1 MLIIPATGLRI
12 LVVPAKPPPPPTGV
26 VQFIPVI
33 IRAAPPLCNARHF
46 NPRRTLVGGRH
57 YLRDDRKHGAWE
69 WEWYEILRLD
79 TFDWGVKRDL
89 GNFGWGIGSGRRS
102 CTCRVERLVFRR
114 NRRPRGDRP
123 KSRGKRDGKERKGKG
138 GREIEREREREREY
152 APSLHGRNHIEV
164 LHQFWTRE
172 DLSVSMKTG
181 EVYNTP
187 VGTNSPTAAVA
198 TVPSSTAAVRW
209 SAVLVLV
216 PCGSC
221 SLEGPTMSQA
231 DLTISAG
238 QRTWKEGRRKEGASL
253 VRGLSRVKAEKQQPH
268 VIPLSS
274 FGGRSTMGWTLGR
287 KRGKKR
293 QGMSL
298 KQKQQIGAGT
308 HRAQMLRGLSRG
320 SEKTSITSISV
331 TQKCRKDGGSTRT
344 KQDGVLPDMNH
355 NNYQDK
361 GSSTHST

>member
-46 NPRRTLVGGRH
+46 NPRRTLVGYRGLGRTS
-57 YLRDDRKHGAWE
+57 YVESRDFIFDSRTQLTRGSRKHGAWE

-274 FGGRSTMGWTLGR
+274 FGGRSTMGY
-287 KRGKKR
+287 
-293 QGMSL
+293 
-298 KQKQQIGAGT
+298 
-308 HRAQMLRGLSRG
+308 
-320 SEKTSITSISV
+320 
-331 TQKCRKDGGSTRT
+331 
-344 KQDGVLPDMNH
+344 MNH

-361 GSSTHST
+361 GSSTHIVYGTGSDRRNPGGITLMGKERQESHWIVDLRAA